1 MPQSIDAI
9 QPDLTAQEQ
18 AQIDSERTLLHAVP
32 PAGSRHPAKLRRPL
46 PDTLD
51 DRRLADA
58 IRFMESSVA
67 DSVRMTA
74 VAAHVNLSPY
84 HFQRYFK
91 ETMGESP
98 ASYVRRV
105 TLDEAA
111 VSLLINDKQVI
122 EIAFSAGYGS
132 HEAFVRA
139 FFRQFGLVPTQYRV
153 YARQATSQP
162 RPEDLA
168 RAKAVRVRQRQPV
181 PLLAMRFYGS
191 YANVEMHWQKFA
203 ATLRAAGLSLGGLQA
218 IGVAHDS
225 PEITPNELIRYD
237 CAIVDHGIDARR
249 CSALTALTLPADIY
263 ASLEHH
269 APYDEIFDTYRILSI
284 AWLASAAQEYA
295 VEVIKAYE
303 LYRAPPWENHRGAQR
318 FDLLLPVIKVT

>member
-1 MPQSIDAI
+1 MPQSIDEI
-9 QPDLTAQEQ
+9 QQDLTAQEQ

-32 PAGSRHPAKLRRPL
+32 PAGSRHPPKLRRPL

-51 DRRLADA
+51 DWRLADA
-58 IRFMESSVA
+58 IRFMESSMA

-74 VAAHVNLSPY
+74 VAAHINLSPY

-91 ETMGESP
+91 ETMGETP

-105 TLDEAA
+105 KLDQAA
-111 VSLLINDKQVI
+111 LSLLINDRQVI
-122 EIAFSAGYGS
+122 EIALGAGYGS

-153 YARQATSQP
+153 YARQAASQP

-168 RAKAVRVRQRQPV
+168 RAKVVRVRQRQHV

-203 ATLRAAGLSLGGLQA
+203 ATLRAAGVQLDGLQA

-237 CAIVDHGIDARR
+237 CAIVDPGADTP
-249 CSALTALTLPADIY
+249 CSALTALTFPTDIY
-263 ASLEHH
+263 ASFEHH
-269 APYDEIFDTYRILSI
+269 APYDEIFDTYRILRV
-284 AWLASAAQEYA
+284 AWLASNAQEYA

-303 LYRAPPWENHRGAQR
+303 LYREPPWENHGSAQR

>member
-1 MPQSIDAI
+1 MPETIDEI
-9 QPDLTAQEQ
+9 QHELTAQDQ
-18 AQIDSERTLLHAVP
+18 AQIDREKKLLHAVP
-32 PAGSRHPAKLRRPL
+32 PAGSRLPPKLRRPL

-51 DRRLADA
+51 DRRLAQA
-58 IRFMESSVA
+58 IRFMESGMA
-67 DSVRMTA
+67 ESVRMTA

-91 ETMGESP
+91 ETMGETP

-105 TLDEAA
+105 KLDQAA
-111 VSLLINDKQVI
+111 LSLWINDKQVI
-122 EIAFSAGYGS
+122 EIAFGAGYGS
-132 HEAFVRA
+132 HEAFVRG

-153 YARQATSQP
+153 YARQAASQP

-168 RAKAVRVRQRQPV
+168 RAKAVHVRQRQQV

-203 ATLRAAGLSLGGLQA
+203 ATLRAAGVPLDGLQA

-237 CAIVDHGIDARR
+237 CAIVDPGVDID
-249 CSALTALTLPADIY
+249 CYELTALTIPADIY

-269 APYDEIFDTYRILSI
+269 ASYDEIFDTYRILSI
-284 AWLASAAQEYA
+284 AWLATNAQEYA

-303 LYRAPPWENHRGAQR
+303 LYREPPWENHRGAQR
-318 FDLLLPVIKVT
+318 FELLLPVIKVT